1 MSNGTNIKLTEK
13 EERFIAA
20 QVGSGEFVDA
30 SEVVRAGLQM
40 LEQRQQELEFL
51 RRSIDEGDA
60 AYERGEVETFTQP
73 NQLATDLKDQLRK
86 RHAAK

>member
-60 AYERGEVETFTQP
+60 AYERGEVETFTQRG
-73 NQLATDLKDQLRK
+73 QLATDLKDQLRK
-86 RHAAK
+86 RYAAK